1 MEVAMKKVTLVLF
14 VFVALLTGCN
24 VEETAIVCGREWNPN
39 LEVVADTA
47 SVAHTGGGD
56 NDFRRRVHVQHTG
69 FLHALRHMEV

>member
-14 VFVALLTGCN
+14 VLVALLTGCN

-47 SVAHTGGGD
+47 SEFEMKDQLIV
-56 NDFRRRVHVQHTG
+56 
-69 FLHALRHMEV
+69 EIII